1 MTCTASARLAGWTW
15 CAGRA
20 EESATWARKVNL
32 TSCTRRSRSSP
43 TSTCAASNGT
53 STAAS
58 PGSESVSSGA
68 PGTSRTGGY
77 LPPGTDPTCLVST
90 PTFKPP
96 SADRSS
102 PNSSPTS
109 PSPTI
114 GSKQHSQVSEQ
125 LLCADREGQP
135 ADAVF
140 PAQSPAVEAG

>member
-1 MTCTASARLAGWTW
+1 MTCTASGKPAGWSW
-15 CAGRA
+15 CAGRV
-20 EESATWARKVNL
+20 EELVTWVTKVNL

-125 LLCADREGQP
+125 LLLLEIVG
-135 ADAVF
+135 
-140 PAQSPAVEAG
+140 E